1 MTQVATRAAQLPG
14 LGRGATGVSV
24 AVLAAAAVGVAAAP
38 AAATVSIAAASAAA
52 VTTTAAVP
60 IGALASPAARGAPV
74 PASQPLV
81 VLQRGHV
88 ARSRPSRRARRIEY
102 VAPRRPLTG
111 VRTVLPVLGHARD
124 RSWMRVRLPGRPNG
138 HAGWIR
144 AAHARRTAT
153 PWRLSL
159 DLSARRVTV
168 HHGGRVKRRFRT
180 VIGTVA
186 TPTPRGRYFVEEA
199 IALPGQV
206 GGPFALAT
214 SARSNVLQEFA
225 GGPGQ
230 IALHG
235 TSGLAGALGSA
246 ASHGC
251 IRLSTGAIVWLAGRI
266 GGGVPLTIRP

>member
-1 MTQVATRAAQLPG
+1 MTQVATRAARLPG
-14 LGRGATGVSV
+14 FGRGA
-24 AVLAAAAVGVAAAP
+24 A
-38 AAATVSIAAASAAA
+38 VSIALATVVVGAAVSSVTATACAAA
-52 VTTTAAVP
+52 VTPTAVVP
-60 IGALASPAARGAPV
+60 VGALASPAASGAPV
-74 PASQPLV
+74 PPSQPLA
-81 VLQRGHV
+81 VLRRGHV

-102 VAPRRPLTG
+102 VAARRPLTG

-124 RSWMRVRLPGRPNG
+124 RSWMRVRLPGRPNA

-144 AAHARRTAT
+144 TAHTRRTAT

-168 HHGGRVKRRFRT
+168 HHGGRAKRRFRA
-180 VIGTVA
+180 VVGTAA

-199 IALPGQV
+199 VALPGHV

-235 TSGLAGALGSA
+235 TDGLVGALGSA

-251 IRLSTGAIVWLAGRI
+251 IRLSTGAIAWLAGRI
-266 GGGVPLTIRP
+266 GGGVPLTIRL